1 MKNTPSP
8 TPEILCIGQVLM
20 DCIIK
25 GWDTSAL
32 HERVQ
37 TADSVTLSPGGDA
50 FNESVVLSR
59 LGHKVKTICV
69 LGHDHAGDLLT
80 KLLADNQI
88 DTSAIIRN
96 ENARTPVAPL
106 LVSGDGNRKSINAV
120 LNLENFLDI
129 PSYIFKGVRLV
140 SLASLFRT
148 PLRDS
153 DMIIKICQ
161 EAKAAGAILS
171 VDTKLPLQNPTALS
185 DIREALSCI
194 DYLFPNET
202 EAAFYTKKTKYT
214 DMADVFL
221 EYGVKN
227 VIIKTGEK
235 GCFAKNKEETIELPA
250 FDVQAVDSTGAGD
263 NFAAGFLSSVLH
275 GKTFRESL
283 LFASSCAAIC
293 VQSVGAT
300 SGIKSRKQVEEFQET
315 AHSLFSFYSS
325 DTE

>member
-25 GWDTSAL
+25 GWDAAAL

-50 FNESVVLSR
+50 FNESVILSR

-88 DTSAIIRN
+88 DTRSIIKN

-106 LVSGDGNRKSINAV
+106 LVSGDGSRKSINAV
-120 LNLENFLDI
+120 LNLEDFLDV
-129 PSYIFKGVRLV
+129 PSSLFEGVRLV

-153 DMIIKICQ
+153 DMIIKIFR

-194 DYLFPNET
+194 DYFFPNET
-202 EAAFYTKKTKYT
+202 EAAFYTNRNIPIWRMCFSNTGLKMSSSRPGKRAALPKTNRRPSSFPLLMYRLWT
-214 DMADVFL
+214 APARGIISPPDSSPPSYMAKHSASPF
-221 EYGVKN
+221 
-227 VIIKTGEK
+227 
-235 GCFAKNKEETIELPA
+235 CLPPPA
-250 FDVQAVDSTGAGD
+250 P
-263 NFAAGFLSSVLH
+263 
-275 GKTFRESL
+275 
-283 LFASSCAAIC
+283 
-293 VQSVGAT
+293 QSV
-300 SGIKSRKQVEEFQET
+300 
-315 AHSLFSFYSS
+315 YSPWGLPPG
-325 DTE
+325 